1 MYVLEIYMPIA
12 IQLVFLSISA
22 GQIRRSCR
30 HFLNRHHDDRRQCR
44 GQGRSS
50 RRRRRSRI
58 RRLWLWLPDL
68 SRAYNKKRHGHR
80 VLTPVIASPH
90 RTSSKKVRRLFV
102 SFSFV
107 LRSRQLL
114 QVLSA
119 APPAPGFLKG
129 YVRRFAQKSHDHRG
143 TPTVRPELS
152 SPHSLP
158 LSLSF

>member
-12 IQLVFLSISA
+12 IQLVFPSISA

-68 SRAYNKKRHGHR
+68 SRAYDKKRHGHR

-107 LRSRQLL
+107 LCSQATPSSSKRRTPSPRIPQRLRPSFRAEITRPPRHTHSASRTL
-114 QVLSA
+114 VPTF
-119 APPAPGFLKG
+119 PP
-129 YVRRFAQKSHDHRG
+129 
-143 TPTVRPELS
+143 
-152 SPHSLP
+152 
-158 LSLSF
+158 SFPP